1 MLPRR
6 MLPAAREVLGRRHC
20 LISSLS
26 WPQRPLDRRRT
37 ADIRTFSTT
46 SGLTEAAPAIV
57 LAESTDPLPPNSTV
71 SPASSAV
78 RLRPYQER
86 AVSDCL
92 MAIAEGTSRIGVSS
106 PTGSGKTTMFTELI
120 ARLPS
125 LPNFPS
131 GADDS
136 LLHRHGDRVLII
148 VGAIELALQAASA
161 VTRAHPHLHVEIEQG
176 SKYKAT
182 GTADVTVAT
191 YQTLTRSEDRLSKF
205 RPEGLKAI
213 IVDEA
218 HHAASPSYISLL
230 ANFDPEVGL
239 SRDERK
245 EAQARQA
252 AAAAHGTSFSLPGA
266 PTTDQRRIPII
277 GFSATFSRHDG
288 LALGRVFDRIV
299 YHRDFLEMIDEQ
311 WLCPVRFTSIRS
323 NLDLSAVKVSSTS
336 GDFLPRSLASF
347 TNISPVNRLIVR
359 SWLDRAADRR
369 STLVFCIDV
378 QHVIDLTAEFREA
391 GIDARYLHGGTSM
404 KERKQLLEDFK
415 QGHYKVLVNCA
426 ILTEGFDLPQID
438 AVLLA
443 RPTRSRN
450 LFSQMIGRGL
460 RLSPQTGKKDC
471 LVLDLVG
478 TIERGVICTPTLF
491 GLDPEEQIEGMSLE
505 ELKERAEEA
514 SQRGAG
520 LALDDYDDPT
530 RITFVDY
537 ASPHELQSAV
547 SRRIG
552 DFIYRLSPNAWVDCG
567 AGVYILDIPRK
578 GFIRVQRGEPILGE
592 EDTAD
597 ESSHAEEDVSPV
609 SSPAMATSTWSATFT
624 PQNID
629 YDEAV
634 ATSNRRSFSP
644 YRRAISILGDA
655 DAEQAPSLEACIRVC
670 DTYAT
675 KHVLRSGPMNQ
686 LLRRDA
692 EWRKKAASPSQKALV
707 AKRLGFQPDAES
719 FTKLKLSSKAA
730 MTSAE
735 AEAEA
740 DGISPRASRELS
752 SRQAESE
759 KTLSELTRGKASEIL
774 TRLKFG
780 FRKRWE
786 GEVKAYN
793 RVVRARLKERE
804 RRDKEVVKVGEL

>member
-1 MLPRR
+1 M
-6 MLPAAREVLGRRHC
+6 VLGRRHC
-20 LISSLS
+20 LILTHSLLH
-26 WPQRPLDRRRT
+26 RPLDRRRM
-37 ADIRTFSTT
+37 ADLRTFSTT
-46 SGLTEAAPAIV
+46 SRLREAAPATV
-57 LAESTDPLPPNSTV
+57 LAESPLPLPPSPTV
-71 SPASSAV
+71 SPAASAV

-92 MAIAEGTSRIGVSS
+92 TAIAEGTSRIGVSS

-120 ARLPS
+120 ARLPN
-125 LPNFPS
+125 LPNVHSQASDPV
-131 GADDS
+131 
-136 LLHRHGDRVLII
+136 LHRPGDRVLII

-176 SKYKAT
+176 SKYRAT

-205 RPEGLKAI
+205 RSEGLKAI

-230 ANFDPEVGL
+230 ANFDSEVGL
-239 SRDERK
+239 SRDERR
-245 EAQARQA
+245 EALAQQA
-252 AAAAHGTSFSLPGA
+252 AAVAPGPSTSFTNTS
-266 PTTDQRRIPII
+266 TTVRRRIPII

-336 GDFLPRSLASF
+336 GDFLPKSLASF
-347 TNISPVNRLIVR
+347 TNIAPVNRLIVR

-415 QGHYKVLVNCA
+415 QGKYRVLVNCA

-460 RLSPQTGKKDC
+460 RLSPQTGKRDC
-471 LVLDLVG
+471 LILDLVG

-514 SQRGAG
+514 SQRGANV
-520 LALDDYDDPT
+520 ALDDCDDPT

-547 SRRIG
+547 SRKIG

-578 GFIRVQRGEPILGE
+578 GFIRVQRGEPILEGDAAEEGSDTE
-592 EDTAD
+592 EDTP
-597 ESSHAEEDVSPV
+597 SFT
-609 SSPAMATSTWSATFT
+609 PAMATSTWSATFT

-719 FTKLKLSSKAA
+719 FTNLKPNSKAA
-730 MTSAE
+730 TNAE
-735 AEAEA
+735 AEV
-740 DGISPRASRELS
+740 DGISPHASR
-752 SRQAESE
+752 
-759 KTLSELTRGKASEIL
+759 
-774 TRLKFG
+774 
-780 FRKRWE
+780 
-786 GEVKAYN
+786 
-793 RVVRARLKERE
+793 
-804 RRDKEVVKVGEL
+804 